1 MKKPKISVLMA
12 AHNQEQFIKKSIK
25 SILNQ
30 SFKDFEFLILDD
42 ASKDKTLNIIKKF
55 QKEDKRIRLFRNE
68 KNLGLTKSLIK
79 LTRLARGEFIAR
91 MDSDDISLKSRFN
104 DQISWFE
111 NDKKKVLVGTS
122 GFKIDNKDKIISNI
136 NLKNLSHEKI
146 KKKLIFS
153 NFFLHSSTM
162 FKKKIF
168 LKIGGYRSFFNFAQD
183 YDLWCRLSRNG
194 KIGNLEKKLI
204 KIRYHEKSLSKTRS
218 KEQIFFSI
226 IASCCNYYPKL
237 KLKSKKKLFFEYIN
251 NINKLKKHFNCLKFL
266 YSSYLPK
273 NQRITFFQ
281 LNLNEKFYLLN
292 DIRFLIIKLFKK

>member
-146 KKKLIFS
+146 KKK
-153 NFFLHSSTM
+153 
-162 FKKKIF
+162 
-168 LKIGGYRSFFNFAQD
+168 
-183 YDLWCRLSRNG
+183 
-194 KIGNLEKKLI
+194 
-204 KIRYHEKSLSKTRS
+204 
-218 KEQIFFSI
+218 
-226 IASCCNYYPKL
+226 
-237 KLKSKKKLFFEYIN
+237 IN
-251 NINKLKKHFNCLKFL
+251 I
-266 YSSYLPK
+266 
-273 NQRITFFQ
+273 Q
-281 LNLNEKFYLLN
+281 
-292 DIRFLIIKLFKK
+292 

>member
-111 NDKKKVLVGTS
+111 NDKKKVLILRDIVSVLPTLPVGRTR
-122 GFKIDNKDKIISNI
+122 GQRKIVLFTLTVNKI
-136 NLKNLSHEKI
+136 
-146 KKKLIFS
+146 
-153 NFFLHSSTM
+153 
-162 FKKKIF
+162 
-168 LKIGGYRSFFNFAQD
+168 
-183 YDLWCRLSRNG
+183 
-194 KIGNLEKKLI
+194 
-204 KIRYHEKSLSKTRS
+204 
-218 KEQIFFSI
+218 
-226 IASCCNYYPKL
+226 
-237 KLKSKKKLFFEYIN
+237 
-251 NINKLKKHFNCLKFL
+251 
-266 YSSYLPK
+266 
-273 NQRITFFQ
+273 
-281 LNLNEKFYLLN
+281 
-292 DIRFLIIKLFKK
+292 